1 MTDSYVQVP
10 TDSTGKKLDT
20 EQLAVGANTVERERM
35 QIAGASALE
44 IARVLNSAP
53 AGTEYALI
61 VRNIPS
67 GTQTVS
73 GTVTANAGTGPF
85 AVSDNS
91 GSLTVDAPVGT
102 PVAVR
107 ISDGTS
113 FLTTTSGRLSVDGS
127 GVTQPISGTVTANAG
142 TGTFT
147 VDLTDEVAREVGLVR
162 GKTGA
167 ITLGDG
173 ESNNIGSWIN
183 DTGGRVVQEVFP
195 MVYNGTTWDRIRGDI
210 TNGLDVDVT
219 RVSGVVDVTPTSPV
233 ATDYLPVRVSDG
245 TSFISSPTF
254 SQNLADDVSN
264 TMDAYRHYSFPFIF
278 DGSTWDRTRGDSA
291 NGMDVDVTRLNDGGN
306 SITVD
311 QATPANLQVQARLA
325 DQTKTILRAIIDFTG
340 TGDNTIVAA
349 DVSNKIKVLGFS
361 LVAGTATNLR
371 WKSGAATSLSGLM
384 NFGANMGW
392 VQPPPATPDLH
403 WIETAVNQAL
413 ILNQS
418 GTAQV
423 GGFITY
429 YKEA

>member
-127 GVTQPISGTVTANAG
+127 GVTQPISGT
-142 TGTFT
+142 
-147 VDLTDEVAREVGLVR
+147 
-162 GKTGA
+162 
-167 ITLGDG
+167 
-173 ESNNIGSWIN
+173 
-183 DTGGRVVQEVFP
+183 
-195 MVYNGTTWDRIRGDI
+195 
-210 TNGLDVDVT
+210 
-219 RVSGVVDVTPTSPV
+219 
-233 ATDYLPVRVSDG
+233 
-245 TSFISSPTF
+245 
-254 SQNLADDVSN
+254 
-264 TMDAYRHYSFPFIF
+264 
-278 DGSTWDRTRGDSA
+278 
-291 NGMDVDVTRLNDGGN
+291 
-306 SITVD
+306 
-311 QATPANLQVQARLA
+311 
-325 DQTKTILRAIIDFTG
+325 
-340 TGDNTIVAA
+340 
-349 DVSNKIKVLGFS
+349 
-361 LVAGTATNLR
+361 
-371 WKSGAATSLSGLM
+371 
-384 NFGANMGW
+384 
-392 VQPPPATPDLH
+392 
-403 WIETAVNQAL
+403 
-413 ILNQS
+413 
-418 GTAQV
+418 
-423 GGFITY
+423 
-429 YKEA
+429 